1 MEDTKIIELYFAR
14 DEQAIKE
21 TEQKYGRLCHSISY
35 NILQNAEDSEECV
48 NDTFSALWNAIP
60 PTKPDNFMAFVCKI
74 ARNISLKRLE
84 FLSREKRAANITLS
98 FEELDC
104 ILPDTAASVN
114 IDDEELGRLINKFL
128 LAQKEDTRNVFLRRY
143 FFFDSI
149 EEIAKR
155 YGFTNSKVKNML
167 LNTRKKLKDFLIKE
181 GFQL

>member
-1 MEDTKIIELYFAR
+1 MEDTKIIELYFER

-181 GFQL
+181 GFQI